1 MGLRWRSFVQ
11 TENKNLIIRFI
22 IRFNKE
28 RLGMEKKHYGLVLLS
43 IFLVSQLMGQAI
55 PQDRSVH
62 NFNYQNMSEAPSGQK
77 YFTGQDG
84 IIRMYVNIWGHVNKP
99 GTHLVY
105 DGIDFVTLL
114 SISGGPKEG
123 ANLGKI
129 KLIREEEDENGKRLY
144 VIDFNEFVNS
154 GNKETLVD
162 IKPNDTII
170 IGEKTSHML
179 LSNLSVV
186 NTALHLFQI
195 YFQAEY
201 YRTR

>member
-1 MGLRWRSFVQ
+1 MKKMLITILILILAVSGLQ
-11 TENKNLIIRFI
+11 
-22 IRFNKE
+22 
-28 RLGMEKKHYGLVLLS
+28 
-43 IFLVSQLMGQAI
+43 GQAI
-55 PQDRSVH
+55 PQERSI
-62 NFNYQNMSEAPSGQK
+62 YQNRTLNLDNDAPSGQK
-77 YFTGQDG
+77 YITGSDG
-84 IIRMYVNIWGHVNKP
+84 VIRMYVNIWGHVNKP

-123 ANLGKI
+123 ARLGEI
-129 KLIREEEDENGKRLY
+129 KLIRAEPDESGKRIYEL
-144 VIDFNEFVNS
+144 DFNEFVNS
-154 GNKETLVD
+154 GKKENFVD
-162 IKPNDTII
+162 IRPNDTVV

-179 LSNLSVV
+179 LSNLSVI

>member
-1 MGLRWRSFVQ
+1 MQ
-11 TENKNLIIRFI
+11 
-22 IRFNKE
+22 
-28 RLGMEKKHYGLVLLS
+28 KKHVLLF
-43 IFLVSQLMGQAI
+43 FLLILLFSSVNAQAI
-55 PQDRSVH
+55 SQDRSVYGT
-62 NFNYQNMSEAPSGQK
+62 NYNNQDVPTGQK

-129 KLIREEEDENGKRLY
+129 KLIREEEDENGKTVY
-144 VIDFNEFVNS
+144 EIDFNEFVNS
-154 GNKETLVD
+154 GNKETLVV

-201 YRTR
+201 YRSK

>member
-1 MGLRWRSFVQ
+1 MQKR
-11 TENKNLIIRFI
+11 
-22 IRFNKE
+22 
-28 RLGMEKKHYGLVLLS
+28 VLLLFL
-43 IFLVSQLMGQAI
+43 IFTVLSSVCFAQAI
-55 PQDRSVH
+55 SQERSVYGAG
-62 NFNYQNMSEAPSGQK
+62 YQSNTDTPTGEK

-114 SISGGPKEG
+114 SISGGPKDG

-129 KLIREEEDENGKRLY
+129 KLIREEPDEDGTTVYE
-144 VIDFNEFVNS
+144 IDFNEFVNS
-154 GNKETLVD
+154 GNKDSLVE
-162 IKPNDTII
+162 IKPNDTLV

-195 YFQAEY
+195 YFQAQY
-201 YRTR
+201 YNSIK